1 MVEVKN
7 STDCTPNCGSGTEH
21 LEAALCADETE
32 WNPWGTWRKS
42 SRIMTHERVTSRVAI
57 KN

>member
-32 WNPWGTWRKS
+32 WNPWGTWRKGS
-42 SRIMTHERVTSRVAI
+42 SLELLGFF
-57 KN
+57 